1 MIGCLED
8 FAGSQSV
15 IGFESEF
22 SGGAF
27 RDDGVSGAVG
37 IEGSLS
43 GVEASRSGANVLP
56 GGGLIEGLC
65 SGPSPGIE
73 IAIEESPPNQ
83 SEVGGEWAEI
93 NGLRVQD
100 KTIVQIDGAR

>member
-1 MIGCLED
+1 MIGRPED

-15 IGFESEF
+15 IGFEPEF

-43 GVEASRSGANVLP
+43 GVEASRSGADILP
-56 GGGLIEGLC
+56 DGGLIKGLC
-65 SGPSPGIE
+65 SGSAPGIK
-73 IAIEESPPNQ
+73 IAIEESPTDE
-83 SEVGGEWAEI
+83 SEVGGEWSEI

-100 KTIVQIDGAR
+100 KTVVQINGTR